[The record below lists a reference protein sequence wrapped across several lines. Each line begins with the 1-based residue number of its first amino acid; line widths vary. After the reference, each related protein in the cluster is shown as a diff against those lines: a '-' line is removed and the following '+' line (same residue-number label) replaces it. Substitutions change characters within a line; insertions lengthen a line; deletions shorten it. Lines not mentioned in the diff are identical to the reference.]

1 MSALRQVFSHLSLL
15 VSDNAHWGSRAV
27 VNVFGLNPLVTG
39 LGVRYVVCVLCTN
52 LTVVVHLVAKGIGV
66 VTFIDGALAGEIKLV
81 MGWLLWGM
89 SHQRLFPVG
98 VVKVCLLKESDAVW
112 AESSST
118 AGFVTLESTLVLRL
132 TAEAAIARLEVGAR
146 DVWLG
151 ELV

>member
-1 MSALRQVFSHLSLL
+1 
-15 VSDNAHWGSRAV
+15 
-27 VNVFGLNPLVTG
+27 
-39 LGVRYVVCVLCTN
+39 
-52 LTVVVHLVAKGIGV
+52 
-66 VTFIDGALAGEIKLV
+66 
-81 MGWLLWGM
+81 M

-146 DVWLG
+146 DV
-151 ELV
+151 